1 MLLYVLTTLLT
12 ASFRILFVGSELS
25 MTTQSFSLGQH
36 VCHYISPRFRT
47 NPSTGFKNGELV
59 VKYRHL

>member
-1 MLLYVLTTLLT
+1 MLLYVPTTLLT

-25 MTTQSFSLGQH
+25 MTTQSFSLSQH

-47 NPSTGFKNGELV
+47 NSSTGFKNDELV
-59 VKYRHL
+59 VKYRNL